1 MKADPGYFGPDSM
14 MWKVNKEITVLFG
27 GARALL
33 MHAAHPLIAA
43 GARQTSFYQRDPWKR
58 LIRTLSLQ
66 NSVTFGTK
74 EEADESAHRINKLH
88 EVIKGTDEVSG
99 GYYDALD
106 HEQLLWVHAC
116 LQISS
121 IYFYEKTVK
130 KLTTEEKDLYHK
142 ENTVAAEMVLVDP
155 KQMPTTHEGLKQWVI
170 EKSKEKPFDKVLFGL
185 GIRFVGETVAKKLA
199 KRFGSIDS
207 LKKASLEELIQTED
221 IGERIAKSLVAYF
234 SDPKNQDL
242 LSQLQIFGLQLELK
256 LTTLALHSQFS
267 GKRFVVSGVF
277 ESFSREDL
285 KKEIEDLGG
294 IIASSISSKTDY
306 LVAGEGIGPSKKA
319 KAEQL
324 GIPLLNELEYMQ
336 LKQ

>member
-1 MKADPGYFGPDSM
+1 MKGDPGYFGPDSM

-88 EVIKGTDEVSG
+88 GVIKGEDEITG
-99 GYYDALD
+99 RYYDALD

-130 KLTTEEKDLYHK
+130 KLTEKEKNQYHA
-142 ENTVAAEMVLVDP
+142 ENSIAAEMVLVDRKIMP
-155 KQMPTTHEGLKQWVI
+155 KTHEELKDWVI
-170 EKSKEKPFDKVLFGL
+170 EKSKEK
-185 GIRFVGETVAKKLA
+185 
-199 KRFGSIDS
+199 
-207 LKKASLEELIQTED
+207 
-221 IGERIAKSLVAYF
+221 
-234 SDPKNQDL
+234 
-242 LSQLQIFGLQLELK
+242 
-256 LTTLALHSQFS
+256 
-267 GKRFVVSGVF
+267 
-277 ESFSREDL
+277 
-285 KKEIEDLGG
+285 
-294 IIASSISSKTDY
+294 DY
-306 LVAGEGIGPSKKA
+306 LVLTDVAIDVADIINGGPVPRHIKPIWPFIAFTAFNTLPREFKNIYGIKDTKF
-319 KAEQL
+319 KTV
-324 GIPLLNELEYMQ
+324 LLNFNLYL
-336 LKQ
+336 LKYTRPFLPPFFRLIAPARWAKQRLTRNPNLSFKDKSKLS

>member
-1 MKADPGYFGPDSM
+1 MKGDPGYFGPQSM

-74 EEADESAHRINKLH
+74 EEANESAHRINKLH
-88 EVIKGTDEVSG
+88 EVIKGEDEITG

-130 KLTTEEKDLYHK
+130 KLTEKEKNQYHEE
-142 ENTVAAEMVLVDP
+142 NSIAAEMVLVDRKIMP
-155 KQMPTTHEGLKQWVI
+155 KTHEELKNWVI
-170 EKSKEKPFDKVLFGL
+170 EKSKEK
-185 GIRFVGETVAKKLA
+185 
-199 KRFGSIDS
+199 
-207 LKKASLEELIQTED
+207 
-221 IGERIAKSLVAYF
+221 
-234 SDPKNQDL
+234 
-242 LSQLQIFGLQLELK
+242 
-256 LTTLALHSQFS
+256 
-267 GKRFVVSGVF
+267 
-277 ESFSREDL
+277 
-285 KKEIEDLGG
+285 
-294 IIASSISSKTDY
+294 DY
-306 LVAGEGIGPSKKA
+306 LLLTDVAIDVADIIRGGPVPRHIKPIWPFISFTAFNTLPPEFKNIYGINETKFKSA
-319 KAEQL
+319 
-324 GIPLLNELEYMQ
+324 LLNFNLYL
-336 LKQ
+336 LKYSRPFLPPFFRLIAPARWAKQRLTRNPNLSFKDKSKLL

>member
-1 MKADPGYFGPDSM
+1 MKGDPGYFGPQSM

-88 EVIKGTDEVSG
+88 EVIKGEDEITG

-130 KLTTEEKDLYHK
+130 KLTEKEKNQYHI
-142 ENTVAAEMVLVDP
+142 ENSIAAEMVLVDRKIMP
-155 KQMPTTHEGLKQWVI
+155 KTHEELKDWVI
-170 EKSKEKPFDKVLFGL
+170 EKSREK
-185 GIRFVGETVAKKLA
+185 
-199 KRFGSIDS
+199 
-207 LKKASLEELIQTED
+207 
-221 IGERIAKSLVAYF
+221 
-234 SDPKNQDL
+234 
-242 LSQLQIFGLQLELK
+242 
-256 LTTLALHSQFS
+256 
-267 GKRFVVSGVF
+267 
-277 ESFSREDL
+277 
-285 KKEIEDLGG
+285 
-294 IIASSISSKTDY
+294 DY
-306 LVAGEGIGPSKKA
+306 LVLTDVAEDVADIISGGPVPRHIKPIWPFIAFTAFNTLPPEFKNVYGINETKFKTA
-319 KAEQL
+319 
-324 GIPLLNELEYMQ
+324 LLNFNLYL
-336 LKQ
+336 LKYTRPFLPPFFRLIAPARWAKQRLTRNPNLSFKDKSKLL